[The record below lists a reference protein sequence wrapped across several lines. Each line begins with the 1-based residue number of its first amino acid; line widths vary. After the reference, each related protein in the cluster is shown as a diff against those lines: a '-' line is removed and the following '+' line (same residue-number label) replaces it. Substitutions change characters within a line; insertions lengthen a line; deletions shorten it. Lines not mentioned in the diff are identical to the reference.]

1 VPITLSE
8 EDGVRFLHFG
18 SPWVQGAM
26 RIARHDELVL
36 EYVRQMMGWLLFLE
50 PPARILQLGL
60 GAGALTRFSL
70 RHCPVSEVTAVEL
83 SEEVIETARQ
93 WFALP
98 RSHPRLRVVRSDAQE
113 FVERPA
119 AHGRYGV
126 IQVDLYD
133 MHARGPVIESL
144 RFYRACR
151 EALAEPGVCVVNL
164 FGEHAS
170 FERNRRQGAGAAPDR
185 GGEPGGVRV
194 RRADA
199 GGALVDA
206 GGTRAP
212 VAQAA
217 CVAGRGLGQR
227 VACAIGPRPE
237 HGRLT
242 CRSRRGI
249 YWNAT
254 SRARASRAPAPGWSP
269 GTSGSA
275 SAA

>member
-170 FERNRRQGAGAAPDR
+170 FERNLRRIERAFGGRVLVLPPIAEGNRVVFAFAGPTLA
-185 GGEPGGVRV
+185 VRWSMLE
-194 RRADA
+194 
-199 GGALVDA
+199 G
-206 GGTRAP
+206 
-212 VAQAA
+212 
-217 CVAGRGLGQR
+217 
-227 VACAIGPRPE
+227 
-237 HGRLT
+237 
-242 CRSRRGI
+242 
-249 YWNAT
+249 
-254 SRARASRAPAPGWSP
+254 RARLLRRRLALPAEDWVRALRARSGRASSMAV
-269 GTSGSA
+269 
-275 SAA
+275 